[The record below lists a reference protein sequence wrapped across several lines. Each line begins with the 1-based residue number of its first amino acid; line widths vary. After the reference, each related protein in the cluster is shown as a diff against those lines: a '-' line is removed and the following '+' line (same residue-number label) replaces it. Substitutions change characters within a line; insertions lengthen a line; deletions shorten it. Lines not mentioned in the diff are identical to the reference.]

1 VRNSTVQALALQ
13 EGIAHLVDVGGDHD
27 AQARPLRAVLADGDD
42 GGAVPCRLRAEVV
55 TGELGRQ
62 LIQSRGFA
70 AHDHQLKYAVV
81 L

>member
-1 VRNSTVQALALQ
+1 VQALALQ

-27 AQARPLRAVLADGDD
+27 AQARPLRAILADGDD
-42 GGAVPCRLRAEVV
+42 RGAVPCRLRAEVV

-62 LIQSRGFA
+62 FTQSRGFA
-70 AHDHQLKYAVV
+70 VHDHQLKYAVV